1 MHSTTL
7 VVQHQ
12 ARTIL
17 ELVPQPTAIVMAKPL
32 EHPLR
37 RLIASALRPLRTET
51 VMVTPLVLQPVQRIA
66 LAQPQLP
73 IATAMAIRLER
84 QGRIRTLL
92 VPRPQITMIR
102 MDVQKDLPEAIRA
115 ILAPLPPIRI
125 RMVRPGAHRH
135 QLQTASVLRTPSTI
149 ATIPTTTS
157 GRGKMINVE
166 LPRISRQFFYDKRC
180 WASSSELRNY
190 RFKELRS
197 RHRVVLRML
206 TLRSFRKII
215 GKRDLPEIAH
225 AFEHCLL

>member
-12 ARTIL
+12 VRTIL

-37 RLIASALRPLRTET
+37 RLIASALRPLLTET
-51 VMVTPLVLQPVQRIA
+51 VMVIPLVRQPVQRIA

-102 MDVQKDLPEAIRA
+102 MGVQQALPEAILV
-115 ILAPLPPIRI
+115 ISAPLPPIRI
-125 RMVRPGAHRH
+125 RMAKPGVHRL
-135 QLQTASVLRTPSTI
+135 QQQTASVLRTPSTT

-166 LPRISRQFFYDKRC
+166 LPRISRQFF
-180 WASSSELRNY
+180 L
-190 RFKELRS
+190 
-197 RHRVVLRML
+197 
-206 TLRSFRKII
+206 
-215 GKRDLPEIAH
+215 
-225 AFEHCLL
+225 

>member
-1 MHSTTL
+1 MPSQQTRSTTL

-12 ARTIL
+12 TRTIS
-17 ELVPQPTAIVMAKPL
+17 ELVPQPTAIVMARLL
-32 EHPLR
+32 EHPLLQR
-37 RLIASALRPLRTET
+37 IALALRPLLTET
-51 VMVTPLVLQPVQRIA
+51 VMVIPLVRQPVQRIA

-73 IATAMAIRLER
+73 IATAMAIRQER

-92 VPRPQITMIR
+92 VPRLQITMIR
-102 MDVQKDLPEAIRA
+102 MDVQRDLPEAIRA

-180 WASSSELRNY
+180 WASSSERRNY
-190 RFKELRS
+190 GFRELRS
-197 RHRVVLRML
+197 IRKGLKVVI
-206 TLRSFRKII
+206 TYVIS
-215 GKRDLPEIAH
+215 
-225 AFEHCLL
+225 

>member
-1 MHSTTL
+1 MPSQQTHSTTL

-12 ARTIL
+12 ARTIS
-17 ELVPQPTAIVMAKPL
+17 ELVPQPTAIVMARLL
-32 EHPLR
+32 EHPLLQR
-37 RLIASALRPLRTET
+37 IALALRPLLTET
-51 VMVTPLVLQPVQRIA
+51 VMVIPLVRQPVQRIA

-73 IATAMAIRLER
+73 IATAMAIRQER

-92 VPRPQITMIR
+92 VPRLQITMIR
-102 MDVQKDLPEAIRA
+102 MDVQRDLPEAIRA

-166 LPRISRQFFYDKRC
+166 LPRISRQFF
-180 WASSSELRNY
+180 L
-190 RFKELRS
+190 
-197 RHRVVLRML
+197 
-206 TLRSFRKII
+206 
-215 GKRDLPEIAH
+215 
-225 AFEHCLL
+225 